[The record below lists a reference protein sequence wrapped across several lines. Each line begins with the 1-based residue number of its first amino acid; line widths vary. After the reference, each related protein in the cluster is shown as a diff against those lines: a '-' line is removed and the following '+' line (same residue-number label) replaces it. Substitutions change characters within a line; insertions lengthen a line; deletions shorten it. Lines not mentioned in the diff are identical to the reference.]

1 MTIVASR
8 FALITALALV
18 AGPVLAQPR
27 LAATAVAR
35 ADLADLGVAPD
46 DTEVTLALTLNYRDK
61 AGLDALVLRQG
72 TPGSSLFH
80 RFLTPAQFA
89 ARFGPAQADH
99 DAVVAALQRAGFR
112 ILRTYANRTV
122 IDAAAPASVAA
133 AYFQTGFHLY
143 QQAGHGVRY
152 GNYTPAILPD
162 ELSSRVNA
170 VAGLDNIV
178 RRRPLNRPAQM
189 FFDASRQAAKTPAAQ
204 PIERLSNSGQFEG
217 LYPAGLAA
225 AYKYPAVT
233 GAGHA
238 IAIVIDSDITTSS
251 LTTFWAAAGV
261 TRTGAFNRVL
271 VNGTNP
277 GVNGDVSETAIDTET
292 TSSLAPAA
300 TINLYLTSSLDD
312 APIEDA
318 YNLAV
323 SNNNVDAVSSS
334 FGGCELDDTPF
345 NTATDAIAEQGVAIG
360 ITFTASS
367 GDAGGECEDE
377 TAQGRTY
384 YNPDIVS
391 SPASG
396 PHFLAI
402 GGTAL
407 TVNATTG
414 ARASE
419 TAWSPGGS
427 SGGGGGG
434 VSSFWALPS
443 YQAGVSGVAVVP
455 TIKVKSPESQPNGGF
470 AGRNVPDISMD
481 ASNATGSYIAVY
493 YYSSSTARSGSWTGY
508 GGTSVANPVFASL
521 VALNNQ
527 VTGSKSGY
535 VNPTLYSAF
544 TKNGASPGGVYGADF
559 LDITSGSIGG
569 TVNGVGVSWSAKAGY
584 DQATGIGT
592 ILGGAY

>member
-35 ADLADLGVAPD
+35 SDLADLGVAPG

-122 IDAAAPASVAA
+122 IDAAAPASVAG

-152 GNYTPAILPD
+152 GNNTPAILPD

-367 GDAGGECEDE
+367 GDAGGDCEDE

-414 ARASE
+414 ARVSE

>member
-1 MTIVASR
+1 MKMTASR
-8 FALITALALV
+8 LALTTALALA
-18 AGPVLAQPR
+18 AGPALAQPR
-27 LAATAVAR
+27 VAATAVSR
-35 ADLADLGVAPD
+35 ADLVDLGVAPA
-46 DTEVTLALTLNYRDK
+46 DTAVTLALTLNYRDK

-72 TPGSSLFH
+72 TPGPPLYH
-80 RFLTPAQFA
+80 RFLTPEQFA
-89 ARFGPAQADH
+89 ARFGPTQADH
-99 DAVVAALQRAGFR
+99 DVVAAALQKAGFR

-122 IDAAAPASVAA
+122 IDAEAPASIAT

-152 GNYTPAILPD
+152 GNSIPAILPD
-162 ELSSRVNA
+162 ELSDRVSA

-178 RRRPLNRPAQM
+178 RRRPFNRPAQM
-189 FFDASRQAAKTPAAQ
+189 FFDTPRQAAKSAAAQ
-204 PIERLSNSGQFEG
+204 PIERLSNNGQFEG

-238 IAIVIDSDITTSS
+238 IAIVIDSDITTTS

-300 TINLYLTSSLDD
+300 TIDLYLTSSLDD

-345 NTATDAIAEQGVAIG
+345 NTATDAIAEEGVAIG

-367 GDAGGECEDE
+367 GDAGGDCEDE

-384 YNPDIVS
+384 FNPDIVS

-414 ARASE
+414 ARVSE

-427 SGGGGGG
+427 SGGGGG

-443 YQAGVSGVAVVP
+443 YQSGVSGVAVVP
-455 TIKVKSPESQPNGGF
+455 TIKVKSPESQPNSGF

-493 YYSSSTARSGSWTGY
+493 YYSSSTAKSGSWTGY

-521 VALNNQ
+521 VALHNQ
-527 VTGSKSGY
+527 LTGSKSGY
-535 VNPTLYSAF
+535 VNPTLYATF
-544 TKNGASPGGVYGADF
+544 TNNGASPGGVYGGDF
-559 LDITSGSIGG
+559 LDITRGSIGG
-569 TVNGVGVSWSAKAGY
+569 TVSGVGVSWSARVGY